1 MISLR
6 GGAFTELVD
15 GDQRH
20 SVTNRQRVAE
30 SLGISPSWATV
41 NQVHSGTAVTVSRSG
56 DAGEGDGLI
65 TEEVG
70 LPLALFVADC
80 VGVVLHGR
88 TAVGVAHAGWRG
100 LRAGIVA
107 EVAGLMAEL
116 GSPPERAV
124 AGPAIGPCCFEV
136 GPEVAELFEGH
147 LGSTTWGTTSV
158 DLLSVAAGQLDVT
171 LQKVGGCTRC
181 GDGYF
186 SHRGQL
192 TPMRMAA
199 IGWLEP

>member
-6 GGAFTELVD
+6 GGAFTERVD
-15 GDQRH
+15 GDQRR
-20 SVTNRQRVAE
+20 SDANRQRVAE
-30 SLGISPSWATV
+30 SLGVSPSWATV
-41 NQVHSGTAVTVSRSG
+41 NQVHSGTAIIVSGSG
-56 DAGEGDGLI
+56 DAGEGDGLV
-65 TEEVG
+65 TQEVG
-70 LPLALFVADC
+70 LPLAVYVADC
-80 VGVVLHGR
+80 LGVVLHGR

-100 LRAGIVA
+100 LRAGIVS
-107 EVAGLMAEL
+107 EVAGLMAGL

-136 GPEVAELFEGH
+136 GPEVAELFDRH

-158 DLLSVAAGQLDVT
+158 DLLSVAAEQLDVA
-171 LQKVGGCTRC
+171 LEKVGGCTRC
-181 GDGYF
+181 SEGYF

-199 IGWLEP
+199 IGWLER